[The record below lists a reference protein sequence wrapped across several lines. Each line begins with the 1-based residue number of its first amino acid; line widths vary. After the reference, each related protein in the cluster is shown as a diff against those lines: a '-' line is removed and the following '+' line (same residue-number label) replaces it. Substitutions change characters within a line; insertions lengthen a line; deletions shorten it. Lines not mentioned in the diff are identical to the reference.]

1 MGQFKYDTHEI
12 PQVSVAKPNPFF
24 QVEPDFGLKI
34 QVESGRV
41 GLQGQK
47 MGPIGSGWP
56 QIGFKFRFNPL
67 MYLINPN

>member
-1 MGQFKYDTHEI
+1 MHNLDYFHKKNSNGAIFKYDKHEI

-24 QVEPDFGLKI
+24 QVEPDFALKI

-47 MGPIGSGWP
+47 MGPIGSGS
-56 QIGFKFRFNPL
+56 L
-67 MYLINPN
+67 T